1 MSAHYT
7 AHVKLAL
14 ESLDHFLLDM
24 LLNILLTA
32 HFDVTLASSQERHS
46 FIQKLFCLLHKIT
59 NILFIK
65 AIFEFVTL
73 FQLFLQIQ
81 TILLLIA
88 LTSPLFLNWDLR
100 VEMTLEHFGA
110 VPIHEIGGKD

>member
-14 ESLDHFLLDM
+14 EALDHFLLDTS
-24 LLNILLTA
+24 LNILLTA
-32 HFDVTLASSQERHS
+32 HFDVTLESLQERHL
-46 FIQKLFCLLHKIT
+46 FIQKLFCLLHKIID
-59 NILFIK
+59 ILFIK
-65 AIFEFVTL
+65 AIFEFVT
-73 FQLFLQIQ
+73 FVQFFLQIQ

-88 LTSPLFLNWDLR
+88 LTSSLFLNWDLR